1 MTRTADLPEFDMA
14 DYLDNDE
21 AVAQY
26 LSVVLAEGDAG
37 ELADALGHIA
47 KARGMAQIAKDSGL
61 GREALYKALRP
72 GAHPRFDTV
81 NRVCEALGV
90 RLMAVP
96 KGAVAQPR
104 QG

>member
-1 MTRTADLPEFDMA
+1 MTRIADLSEFDMA

-21 AVAQY
+21 AVAHY

-47 KARGMAQIAKDSGL
+47 KA
-61 GREALYKALRP
+61 
-72 GAHPRFDTV
+72 
-81 NRVCEALGV
+81 LGV
-90 RLMAVP
+90 RLVAVP

>member
-1 MTRTADLPEFDMA
+1 MPKIADLPEFDMA

-26 LSVVLAEGDAG
+26 LSVVLAEG
-37 ELADALGHIA
+37 ELAD
-47 KARGMAQIAKDSGL
+47 
-61 GREALYKALRP
+61 
-72 GAHPRFDTV
+72 
-81 NRVCEALGV
+81 ALGV

>member
-1 MTRTADLPEFDMA
+1 MAKIADLPEFDMA

-26 LSVVLAEGDAG
+26 LSVVLAEGDSG
-37 ELADALGHIA
+37 ELADALRHIA
-47 KARGMAQIAKDSGL
+47 KARS
-61 GREALYKALRP
+61 
-72 GAHPRFDTV
+72 
-81 NRVCEALGV
+81 V
-90 RLMAVP
+90 RLMEVP

>member
-1 MTRTADLPEFDMA
+1 MTKITDLPEFDMA

-47 KARGMAQIAKDSGL
+47 KARAWRRSPRTPGWGERHSTRRC
-61 GREALYKALRP
+61 GRGRTRASIRSTGCARRWAC
-72 GAHPRFDTV
+72 G
-81 NRVCEALGV
+81 
-90 RLMAVP
+90 
-96 KGAVAQPR
+96 
-104 QG
+104 